1 MGSNPIVST
10 LVGGAEVVP
19 KRGHM
24 SNKRVVWCCVAAVA
38 LLALAA
44 PAGAQSVPPG
54 WQDPGAGAGAWA
66 AFTLD
71 STDLGVVSRSDARW
85 GPVNIVRHTSSDL
98 DVEAA
103 FGNWEVRE
111 IAPGVLESG
120 WPSSWSADGRSF
132 ERASSW
138 CPAASPSCSYYVLDG
153 GSGQFFAAAGTP
165 LDGLGQP
172 DPGLLL
178 QYQQSISLADPPT
191 MNIVF
196 NRNLSPVKGANG
208 QPGHITLD
216 ASGTTD
222 GLPGTLDFAWAVRDT
237 ANNAVASATGQ
248 VADVDLSKD
257 GTYCIS
263 LTVTNPSD
271 GYSQTFDAGCALV
284 SGVAP
289 DRVAPGPGG
298 NPSGGTGGGG
308 GGPAPLPAPPAAGV
322 DPGDVAQSV
331 VFAPP
336 RRSVPPA
343 LFGGR
348 NGEAQVVWLWRPE
361 WAGAPTGPRKPR
373 TASPPV
379 VRERDDIVIGASE
392 PTPDSSAA
400 PWLAGLGAFGLFGF
414 GWIITRRRRLRRA
427 DL

>member
-1 MGSNPIVST
+1 MSNVRRVAGVAIAIVS
-10 LVGGAEVVP
+10 V
-19 KRGHM
+19 M
-24 SNKRVVWCCVAAVA
+24 AVA
-38 LLALAA
+38 V
-44 PAGAQSVPPG
+44 PAGADTPPG
-54 WQDPGAGAGAWA
+54 VGTLPDGEWV
-66 AFTLD
+66 AFTLSETNLTAPRGS
-71 STDLGVVSRSDARW
+71 STW
-85 GPVNIVRHTSSDL
+85 GPVDL
-98 DVEAA
+98 IRQGTLTDVEGA
-103 FGNWEVRE
+103 FANWEVDPSTGDRF
-111 IAPGVLESG
+111 
-120 WPSSWSADGRSF
+120 WPSSWSASGF
-132 ERASSW
+132 TLERAVPNKEQ
-138 CPAASPSCSYYVLDG
+138 CPALADRCSYDIVSG
-153 GSGQFFAAAGTP
+153 GTTFEVNVGTP
-165 LDGLGQP
+165 PPLPATFP
-172 DPGLLL
+172 DP
-178 QYQQSISLADPPT
+178 QSVTLIPPLPAEISIEV
-191 MNIVF
+191 NQ
-196 NRNLSPVKGANG
+196 NLNPVKGQPG
-208 QPGHITLD
+208 QPGQITLD

-222 GLPGTLDFAWAVRDT
+222 GTTDPDSLSYAWTVSGNGVTKSAVGKI
-237 ANNAVASATGQ
+237 AT
-248 VADVDLSKD
+248 VDLDQD
-257 GTYCIS
+257 GQYD
-263 LTVTNPSD
+263 LTLSVTNPVD
-271 GYSQTFDAGCALV
+271 GHVTTFSGAIAV
-284 SGVAP
+284 TGVAP
-289 DRVAPGPGG
+289 DTPSQNPGNGG
-298 NPSGGTGGGG
+298 GGGGTGGGG